1 MIMRDVDG
9 SIHIINRADCK
20 NDIVYY
26 EKIYKIKLGYTKKY
40 KSVTINPKDLLKSET
55 TKSKYLSDD

>member
-1 MIMRDVDG
+1 MLVRDSEG
-9 SIHIINRADCK
+9 RLIIVSRAECK
-20 NDIVYY
+20 NENAYY
-26 EKIYKIKLGYTKKY
+26 EKLYNIRLGYTKKY